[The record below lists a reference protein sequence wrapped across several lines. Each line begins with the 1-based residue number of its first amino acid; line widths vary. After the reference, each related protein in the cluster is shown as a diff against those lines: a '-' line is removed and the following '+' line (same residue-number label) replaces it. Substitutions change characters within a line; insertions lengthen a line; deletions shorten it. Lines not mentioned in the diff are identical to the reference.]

1 MKNFRQ
7 FRETKKHNADEE
19 RMYVAIQLA
28 IHAKSNGDHPAGAVL
43 AWVGDKNISEHDT
56 RFSDRNPLNYAIINV
71 INKASDTLGYKKLS
85 EAVLYTTIEPNL
97 LCALAIQE
105 AGIKEVVFGAFDDL
119 EGYLSSKPL
128 AESVVLDISAIG
140 GVMGE
145 ECCKILPESMTE
157 HVRYE

>member
-1 MKNFRQ
+1 MFHDRDKI
-7 FRETKKHNADEE
+7 T
-19 RMYVAIQLA
+19 I
-28 IHAKSNGDHPAGAVL
+28 AVL
-43 AWVGDKNISEHDT
+43 
-56 RFSDRNPLNYAIINV
+56 F
-71 INKASDTLGYKKLS
+71 TLP
-85 EAVLYTTIEPNL
+85 YTTNRRIFEWRRK
-97 LCALAIQE
+97 